1 MQNEEWQKVA
11 RLAGYVY
18 IPLGLFILFVYLLIQ
33 YQSLKIERA
42 TIKNVQETI
51 ATTTEYHIAPEN

>member
-33 YQSLKIERA
+33 YQSLKIEEA
-42 TIKNVQETI
+42 KSKNVQESI
-51 ATTTEYHIAPEN
+51 ATTTDRRTAP

>member
-33 YQSLKIERA
+33 YQSLKIEEA
-42 TIKNVQETI
+42 KSKNVQESI
-51 ATTTEYHIAPEN
+51 ATTTDHRIAP